1 MNFDIP
7 DITENGEKASAGGQ
21 RRKPRRIGALR
32 LGDTL
37 RAVSRHYTATLENKD
52 EDKEA
57 EFYSLSEGEEKAS
70 FYGMDVSV
78 TGICIRKKKVAA
90 IYVEMPTKD
99 RDDFIKKLEE
109 AEGSSEHANNMD
121 IFADTVTSIFITI
134 PAKGDSSFT
143 TALMDSAEVKALS
156 DNEAIKAEEEAKKG
170 GLRHRIWKTYF
181 DPVGR
186 ISRKAYLPKMLMV
199 GAPAAFLLCAYLLQA
214 GALRRGNKLLH
225 CSLPDIGDTLLHFSH
240 QPWHEKTVGYRQIPS
255 VLLGILCSS
264 LRHSSGRGRIL
275 RIPAQCDAPHCCHL
289 HARRHP
295 SGIHTGRSQEKQVRS
310 CTERIII

>member
-1 MNFDIP
+1 MAMNFDIP

-109 AEGSSEHANNMD
+109 AEGSAEHANNMD

-134 PAKGDSSFT
+134 PAK
-143 TALMDSAEVKALS
+143 
-156 DNEAIKAEEEAKKG
+156 
-170 GLRHRIWKTYF
+170 
-181 DPVGR
+181 
-186 ISRKAYLPKMLMV
+186 
-199 GAPAAFLLCAYLLQA
+199 
-214 GALRRGNKLLH
+214 
-225 CSLPDIGDTLLHFSH
+225 
-240 QPWHEKTVGYRQIPS
+240 
-255 VLLGILCSS
+255 
-264 LRHSSGRGRIL
+264 
-275 RIPAQCDAPHCCHL
+275 
-289 HARRHP
+289 
-295 SGIHTGRSQEKQVRS
+295 
-310 CTERIII
+310 

>member
-1 MNFDIP
+1 MAMNFDIP
-7 DITENGEKASAGGQ
+7 DITENGEKAAAGGQ

-90 IYVEMPTKD
+90 IYVEMLTKD

-109 AEGSSEHANNMD
+109 AEGSAEHANNMD

-199 GAPAAFLLCAYLLQA
+199 GAPAAFLFALTCFKPELFVGETNFFIAAFLILGTLCFISLISLGMRRLSDIGKSHLYYWAFFALLFIIHQA
-214 GALRRGNKLLH
+214 GEEFLGSQLNATRLIAVIFMLVVILLAFIPGDPKRNKYG
-225 CSLPDIGDTLLHFSH
+225 PV
-240 QPWHEKTVGYRQIPS
+240 PKE
-255 VLLGILCSS
+255 
-264 LRHSSGRGRIL
+264 
-275 RIPAQCDAPHCCHL
+275 
-289 HARRHP
+289 
-295 SGIHTGRSQEKQVRS
+295 
-310 CTERIII
+310 